1 MRRVRSI
8 AGILTGAGLLSFAA
22 AALAAPVVN
31 GANKAA
37 LPREVIMMVVILILD
52 LLLMKYGRGGR
63 NRRK

>member
-1 MRRVRSI
+1 MRRVRYV
-8 AGILTGAGLLSFAA
+8 AGLIT
-22 AALAAPVVN
+22 AALPLFFAGTALSAPVVS

-37 LPREVIMMVVILILD
+37 LPREVIIMVVILILD